1 MYCKAQN
8 YASFSRMKL
17 LTFLFSLLFVSLTLN
32 AAPTPLSELEKQLK
46 EEGLKG
52 WVHGATEPLNLYVFT
67 HREPGDFFS
76 HREFPLIPGNEAVS
90 RTLQSLKRHDQVIL
104 KGNFLANQ
112 APINHI
118 WVSHIDLIN
127 AYESPTPAPE
137 PYPYKADL
145 PEDLFSHK
153 EIFAKVHAVVNDG
166 KVLVIEYK
174 DAVVPVIVGNPAMA
188 KGLYR
193 NDKVRLKIEVRDF
206 PSKPTHISLDLQAKD
221 PVLVTDRM
229 VDWHGKTGAVEGP
242 LVLFPKSPQVSF
254 NVFAIQVADEMG
266 ILREFTL
273 VNFEDSKVFEQ
284 IREKLQ
290 KLWDSETKGIENG
303 RNKLINRNIQIKATG
318 VFNVVDPG
326 QANPQV
332 LLTGPESIKLI
343 TN

>member
-1 MYCKAQN
+1 
-8 YASFSRMKL
+8 MKL
-17 LTFLFSLLFVSLTLN
+17 LNFLFALLFVPLTLN

-46 EEGLKG
+46 EDGLKG

-67 HREPGDFFS
+67 YREPGDFFS

-90 RTLQSLKRHDQVIL
+90 RALQGVKRHDQVIL

-112 APINHI
+112 APITHI
-118 WVSHIDLIN
+118 WVSQLNVIN
-127 AYESPTPAPE
+127 TYESPTPVPE

-153 EIFAKVHAVVNDG
+153 EIFAKVHAVVNNG

-174 DAVVPVIVGNPAMA
+174 DAIVPVVVGNPSLA
-188 KGLYR
+188 KDLYR
-193 NDKVRLKIEVRDF
+193 NDKIRLKIEVRDF
-206 PSKPTHISLDLQAKD
+206 PSKPTHVSLDLQAKD
-221 PVLVTDRM
+221 PLILIDRM
-229 VDWHGKTGAVEGP
+229 VDWHGKKGAVDGP

-254 NVFAIQVADEMG
+254 NVFAIQVADEQG

-273 VNFEDSKVFEQ
+273 VNFEDTKVFEQ

-290 KLWDSETKGIENG
+290 KHWDSETEGIENG
-303 RNKLINRNIQIKATG
+303 RNKLINRNVRIKATG

-332 LLTGPESIKLI
+332 LLSGPESIQLL